1 MDVIAGIDWASE
13 EHRLC
18 LVDAEGRRLLE
29 RRIRHDEE
37 GLNGLCRLLAERGVC
52 RIAIERPDGLLVDRL
67 LEAGLS
73 IVPVHPNALAAARA
87 RYRVGRGKSDGFDA
101 YVLAE
106 LAHTDMHRL
115 RVIEPDSDETKA
127 LRTLTRARQE
137 LVRARVSLANQLRA
151 ELERFWPGA
160 ARIFA
165 DVDSPIGL
173 AFCERYPSPEDARGL
188 GERRLQRFLARH
200 RYSGRR
206 SPAELLERLRA
217 APQGRNGELELE
229 ARRTVVL
236 RLVASLRPLVE
247 GIRELDS
254 EIAHAVRAHSD
265 GAIFLSLFRDPNTS
279 LTAAELV
286 AEIGDSRAR
295 YPRSAA
301 LEADAG
307 MCAVAIE
314 SGKQRSACFRR
325 ACDHRLRD
333 AVATLADASRHHHP
347 WAADVYGRARARGC
361 DHPHAIRIL
370 GRAWLRVIWR
380 MWQDHA
386 SYDPARHG
394 GLQRLVGQGG

>member
-18 LVDAEGRRLLE
+18 LVDVEGGRQLE
-29 RRIRHDEE
+29 RRVGHDEE
-37 GLNGLCRLLAERGVC
+37 GVSGLCRLLGERGVS
-52 RIAIERPDGLLVDRL
+52 RVAIERPEGLLVDRL

-73 IVPVHPNALAAARA
+73 VVPVHPNALAAARA
-87 RYRVGRGKSDGFDA
+87 RYQVAGGKSDGFDA

-106 LAHTDMHRL
+106 LARTDMHRL

-127 LRTLTRARQE
+127 LRALTRARQE

-188 GERRLQRFLARH
+188 GEKRLQRFLARQ

-206 SPAELLERLRA
+206 SPAELIERLRR
-217 APQGRNGELELE
+217 APKGCTGELELE
-229 ARRTVVL
+229 AHRTIVL
-236 RLVASLRPLVE
+236 HLVQSLLPLLE
-247 GIRELDS
+247 GIAQLDS
-254 EIAHAVRAHSD
+254 EIAHAVRAHPD
-265 GAIFLSLFRDPNTS
+265 GAIFLSLFRDPKTT

-307 MCAVAIE
+307 MCAVAVE
-314 SGKQRSACFRR
+314 SGKHRSASFRR

-333 AVATLADASRHHHP
+333 AVATLADSSRHYHP
-347 WAADVYGRARARGC
+347 WAADVYHRARARGC

-380 MWQDHA
+380 MWQDRIP
-386 SYDPARHG
+386 YDPARHG
-394 GLQRLVGQGG
+394 GLQRLVAQGG

>member
-18 LVDAEGRRLLE
+18 LVDGEGRRLLE
-29 RRIRHDEE
+29 RRVRHDEE
-37 GLNGLCRLLAERGVC
+37 GLAALCRLLAGRGVC
-52 RIAIERPDGLLVDRL
+52 RLAIERPEGLLVDRL
-67 LEAGLS
+67 LETGLPV
-73 IVPVHPNALAAARA
+73 VPVHPNALAAARA
-87 RYRVGRGKSDGFDA
+87 RYQVGSGKSDGFDA

-106 LAHTDMHRL
+106 LARTDMHRL

-127 LRTLTRARQE
+127 LRSLTRARGE

-160 ARIFA
+160 GRIFA

-188 GERRLQRFLARH
+188 GAKRLQRFLARQ

-206 SPAELLERLRA
+206 SSLELLERLRA
-217 APQGRNGELELE
+217 APRGRAGELELE

-236 RLVASLRPLVE
+236 SLVQSLRPLVE
-247 GIRELDS
+247 GIQQLDS
-254 EIAHAVRAHSD
+254 EIAHAVRAHLD
-265 GAIFLSLFRDPNTS
+265 GAIFLSLFRDRKTT

-307 MCAVAIE
+307 MCAVAVE
-314 SGKQRSACFRR
+314 SGKHRSASFRR

-333 AVATLADASRHHHP
+333 AVAMLADASRRHHP
-347 WAADVYGRARARGC
+347 WAADVYRRARARGC

-380 MWQDHA
+380 MWQDRTF
-386 SYDPARHG
+386 YDPARHG
-394 GLQRLVGQGG
+394 GLQRLLAQGG